1 MKRWMKNCLLCAVA
15 AAAVA
20 LLVFTGLQSA
30 SLAAVPDRGAITGEN
45 PPALPSDG
53 EEAVGEVTLPDG
65 AAPADAGQSAGGMTP
80 PSGGGMTPP
89 SGDFPGGNAPS
100 DRPDGA
106 TSRAWLFPVGA
117 AAAAILGFCVAE
129 AVFSRM
135 NRVSPFPARREKHP
149 TEKEGEA
156 A

>member
-30 SLAAVPDRGAITGEN
+30 SMAAAPDRGAITDEN

-53 EEAVGEVTLPDG
+53 EEVVGEVTLPDG

-80 PSGGGMTPP
+80 PSGGSMTPP
-89 SGDFPGGNAPS
+89 GDDLPGATGPSG
-100 DRPDGA
+100 RPDGA

-117 AAAAILGFCVAE
+117 AAAAVFGFCAAE

>member
-15 AAAVA
+15 TAAVA

-30 SLAAVPDRGAITGEN
+30 SLSAAPDRGAMTGEN

-53 EEAVGEVTLPDG
+53 EEVVGEVTLPDG
-65 AAPADAGQSAGGMTP
+65 AAPADAGQNAAGMTP
-80 PSGGGMTPP
+80 PSGGMTPP
-89 SGDFPGGNAPS
+89 NGDLPGGNDPS

-106 TSRAWLFPVGA
+106 ASRAWLFPVGA

-129 AVFSRM
+129 AIFSRM

-149 TEKEGEA
+149 TEKEGEPV
-156 A
+156 

>member
-30 SLAAVPDRGAITGEN
+30 SLSAAPDRSAMADGN
-45 PPALPSDG
+45 PPAGRPDS
-53 EEAVGEVTLPDG
+53 EEVVGEVTLPDG

-89 SGDFPGGNAPS
+89 GGDFPGGNAPS

-117 AAAAILGFCVAE
+117 AAAAVLGFCVAE
-129 AVFSRM
+129 AIFSRM

-149 TEKEGEA
+149 TEKEGEPA
-156 A
+156 